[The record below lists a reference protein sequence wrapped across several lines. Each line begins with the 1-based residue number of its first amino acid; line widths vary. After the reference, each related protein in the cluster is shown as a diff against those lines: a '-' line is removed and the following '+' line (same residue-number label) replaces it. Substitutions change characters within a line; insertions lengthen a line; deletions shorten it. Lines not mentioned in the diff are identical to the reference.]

1 MKAVFFGTPEIA
13 SECLKR
19 LVKTDAEVIY
29 AVTAPDKPKGRG
41 YKLESSEVKKTAIE
55 LGIPVYQP
63 ASLRTEET
71 QAFLRSLGADVFITA
86 AYGKI
91 FPPEVLSIPPMGCV
105 NVHASL
111 LPRYRGASPI
121 NRAIMNGETLGG
133 VTIMYMDEGMDTGD
147 IILTKAAPIPYDMDF
162 GAYYALVTSLGCDA
176 LEDYVNLAKSGKVSR
191 IKQNNDLAT
200 YAPKVEK
207 EETQIDFAKPAH
219 AVYNL
224 IRGLC
229 PAPGAY
235 TFLAGKRV
243 KIYKAKLTHL
253 NGQPYSKYCCADR
266 ANAFAELAVNDRIS
280 GEPGEI
286 LFADK
291 RGICIACGVGSVVL
305 TELQPEGKGRM
316 SAQAFL
322 AGNKVC

>member
-1 MKAVFFGTPEIA
+1 MKAVFFGTPELAA
-13 SECLKR
+13 SCLKR
-19 LVKTDAEVIY
+19 LLECGVEVLY

-41 YKLESSEVKKTAIE
+41 YKLESSEVKKAAQE
-55 LGIPVYQP
+55 NGVPVYQP
-63 ASLRTEET
+63 VSLRNEEAR
-71 QAFLRSLGADVFITA
+71 AFLESLGADVFITA

-91 FPPEVLSIPPMGCV
+91 FPPEILSIPPMGCV

-121 NRAIMNGETLGG
+121 NRAIINGETLGG

-176 LEDYVNLAKSGKVSR
+176 LEEYIRLAGSGRVGHV
-191 IKQNNDLAT
+191 KQNNDLAT

-207 EETQIDFAKPAH
+207 EETQIDFTKPSV

-253 NGQPYSKYCCADR
+253 NGQPYPKCCCADR
-266 ANAFAELAVNDRIS
+266 ANAFAELTVNDRIS

-291 RGICIACGVGSVVL
+291 RGICIACGAGAIVI

-316 SAQAFL
+316 TVQAFL
-322 AGNKVC
+322 AGNKVN

>member
-13 SECLKR
+13 SACLRR
-19 LVKTDAEVIY
+19 LYATGTEILC

-41 YKLESSEVKKTAIE
+41 YKLESSEVKKTSLE

-63 ASLRTEET
+63 ATLRTEEVCEYL
-71 QAFLRSLGADVFITA
+71 ASLGADVFITA

-91 FPPEVLSIPPMGCV
+91 FPPEILAIPPMGCV
-105 NVHASL
+105 NVHASV
-111 LPRYRGASPI
+111 LPSLRGASPI
-121 NRAIMNGETLGG
+121 NRALINGDTTGG

-147 IILTKAAPIPYDMDF
+147 IILTKTVPIPYDIDF
-162 GAYYALVTSLGCDA
+162 GAYYELVTKLGCDA
-176 LEDYVNLAKSGKVSR
+176 LEDYVNLAANGKITR
-191 IKQNNDLAT
+191 AKQNNDWAT

-219 AVYNL
+219 VVYNL
-224 IRGLC
+224 IRGLS
-229 PAPGAY
+229 PVPGAF

-243 KIYKAKLTHL
+243 KVFKAKLTHSVA
-253 NGQPYSKYCCADR
+253 QPYPACCFEDR
-266 ANAFAELAVNDRIS
+266 AGAFAELGDNDRQS
-280 GEPGEI
+280 GVPGEI

-291 RGICIACGVGSVVL
+291 RGICIACGESAIVI

-316 SAQAFL
+316 TSQAFL
-322 AGNKVC
+322 AGNKIL

>member
-13 SECLKR
+13 EACLRR
-19 LVKTDAEVIY
+19 LVDTGTQVLCV
-29 AVTAPDKPKGRG
+29 VTAPDKPKGRG
-41 YKLESSEVKKTAIE
+41 YKLEPSAVKKAALE
-55 LGIPVYQP
+55 LGLPVYQP
-63 ASLRTEET
+63 ATLRTEEARET
-71 QAFLRSLGADVFITA
+71 LASFGADVFITA

-111 LPRYRGASPI
+111 LPMLRGASPI
-121 NRAIMNGETLGG
+121 NRAIINGDTLGG
-133 VTIMYMDEGMDTGD
+133 VTIMYMNEGMDTGD
-147 IILTKAAPIPYDMDF
+147 IILIKTAVIPYDMDF
-162 GAYYALVTSLGCDA
+162 GAYYEMVTKLGCDA
-176 LEDYVNLAKSGKVSR
+176 LEDYVNLTSEGPVGH

-207 EETQIDFAKPAH
+207 EETQIDFTKPVCD
-219 AVYNL
+219 VYNL

-229 PAPGAY
+229 PSPGAY

-243 KIYKAKLTHL
+243 KVFKAKFAHSE
-253 NGQPYSKYCCADR
+253 GQPYPKHYFDDR
-266 ANAFAELAVNDRIS
+266 SGAFVELAAGDRSS

-291 RGICIACGVGSVVL
+291 RGICIACGAGAIVI

-316 SAQAFL
+316 TAQAFL
-322 AGNKVC
+322 AGNKVI

>member
-1 MKAVFFGTPEIA
+1 MKAVFFGTPELAA
-13 SECLKR
+13 SCLKR
-19 LVKTDAEVIY
+19 LAGCGVEVLY
-29 AVTAPDKPKGRG
+29 SVTAPDKPQGRG
-41 YKLESSEVKKTAIE
+41 YKLESSDVKKAALE
-55 LGIPVYQP
+55 MGIPVYQP
-63 ASLRTEET
+63 VSLRNEE
-71 QAFLRSLGADVFITA
+71 ARSFLSSLGADVFITA

-91 FPPEVLSIPPMGCV
+91 FPPEILSIPPMGCV

-121 NRAIMNGETLGG
+121 NRAIINGETLGG

-147 IILTKAAPIPYDMDF
+147 IIITKAAPIPYDMDF
-162 GAYYALVTSLGCDA
+162 GAYYGLVTKLGCDA
-176 LEDYVNLAKSGKVSR
+176 LEEYIRLAESGRVGHV
-191 IKQNNDLAT
+191 KQNNDLAT

-207 EETQIDFAKPAH
+207 SETLIDFTKTSNE
-219 AVYNL
+219 VYNL

-243 KIYKAKLTHL
+243 KVFKAKFTHL
-253 NGQPYSKYCCADR
+253 TDQPYPKPCFEDS
-266 ANAFAELAVNDRIS
+266 ANAFAELTANDRQN

-291 RGICIACGVGSVVL
+291 RGICVACGAGAIAL

-322 AGNKVC
+322 AGNKVI